1 MGIRPVSSSS
11 ARLPDYRRLWSNAIL
26 LLQVTFSTFSAIF
39 LHKEPTLMSLFRM
52 SRDFTTRQRLR
63 SKIAMIF
70 MLVTMG
76 YILAFPT
83 IASAMTGY
91 NGNVAAF
98 IPDNSG
104 NFVKFESF
112 QPVLYVIHDGN
123 RINKTKDL
131 IVTPSASGHCMCS
144 GKANK
149 FPAYRL

>member
-1 MGIRPVSSSS
+1 
-11 ARLPDYRRLWSNAIL
+11 
-26 LLQVTFSTFSAIF
+26 
-39 LHKEPTLMSLFRM
+39 MSLFRI

-98 IPDNSG
+98 VPDNSG

-112 QPVLYVIHDGN
+112 QPVLYVIHDGD
-123 RINKTKDL
+123 RINKTKDSA
-131 IVTPSASGHCMCS
+131 VTAFASGHCMCS
-144 GKANK
+144 GKTKENSSLQTIVQPYLAPQSINGMDHLIDVADLLLALADDAA
-149 FPAYRL
+149 AYYFARNVSLCMS

>member
-1 MGIRPVSSSS
+1 MGIQPVSPPS
-11 ARLPDYRRLWSNAIL
+11 AKLPNFGHHCSKTIL
-26 LLQVTFSTFSAIF
+26 LVQVTFSTFSAIF
-39 LHKEPTLMSLFRM
+39 LRKEPTVTSLYRM

-98 IPDNSG
+98 VPDSSG
-104 NFVKFESF
+104 NLVKFESF
-112 QPVLYVIHDGN
+112 QPVLYVIHDGD
-123 RINKTKDL
+123 RINRTKDFM
-131 IVTPSASGHCMCS
+131 VTSLASGS
-144 GKANK
+144 GM
-149 FPAYRL
+149 